1 MKYAIVISVSKTSFG
16 PIVFREDLKRN
27 IIKAKKIGYDGV
39 ELAVK
44 KPELINVNEVKK
56 ILEEAGM
63 SILAVGTGQLYFDEG
78 LSFSDPDINIRNEA
92 VKRICRIIDFANNFQ
107 ASVIIGAIRGK
118 VIANSANLESEKKK
132 AEKRIS
138 ECLKKC
144 LDYSMKFSTN
154 FLLESINRYE
164 INIFNTLEETV
175 NFLND
180 KKNDFDMGRIGILA
194 DTFHMNIE
202 EPVITES
209 ITKYFDRIKH
219 FHFADSN
226 RWAPGY
232 GHINFSEILNILEVN
247 NYNKFISFEMLPL
260 PQNPDFSASKA
271 LEFIKKLQKNKVS
284 K

>member
-16 PIVFREDLKRN
+16 PIVFREDLKKN
-27 IIKAKKIGYDGV
+27 IIKAKKIGYNGV

-56 ILEEAGM
+56 IIEETDI

-78 LSFSDPDINIRNEA
+78 LSFSDPDIHIRNEA
-92 VKRICRIIDFANNFQ
+92 VKRVCSIIDFANNFQ
-107 ASVIIGAIRGK
+107 SSVIIGAIRGR
-118 VIANSANLESEKKK
+118 VSTNSANLESEKKK

-164 INIFNTLEETV
+164 INIFNTLEEIV

-209 ITKYFDRIKH
+209 IAKYFDRIKH

-232 GHINFSEILNILEVN
+232 GHVDFKAILNILKIN
-247 NYNKFISFEMLPL
+247 NYDKFISFEMLPL
-260 PQNPDFSASKA
+260 PQNPDFAASAA
-271 LEFIKKLQKNKVS
+271 IEYIKKL
-284 K
+284 